1 MNETPARAGRA
12 DLRFIDV
19 HHHTVLPE
27 YQQALVRSGAADPS
41 RPIRKNSDAAQALEA
56 MESLGIGGAIINPL
70 SVAGVHHG
78 DDANA
83 RYLCRSVNEAL
94 AKFVAHA
101 PKRMGFFAPIP
112 FPDVDGT
119 LREMEYALD
128 HLGADGLIMLTN
140 QNERYIGDPAYEAIY
155 AEMDRR
161 GAVVFVHPARPSF
174 VDDLNLKLWASVI
187 EYPFETTRIAANL
200 IYNGFMKKYPNIKWI
215 LAHAG
220 GCLPYLSLRLKLM
233 EESDEYKPTFAERHP
248 EGAPHYVSKF
258 YYDTAIAGSRAAML
272 ALREVADMD
281 RVMFGSDWPYIDRH
295 YVEEQTNNLLDLRD
309 RELGAQVFAKI
320 ERDNAAALFARFG

>member
-1 MNETPARAGRA
+1 MTQTPAGRDA
-12 DLRFIDV
+12 LRFIDV

-41 RPIRKNSDAAQALEA
+41 RPIRKNGDPAQALEA
-56 MESLGIGGAIINPL
+56 MASLGIDAAIINPL

-78 DDANA
+78 DDENA
-83 RYLCRSVNEAL
+83 RYLCRSVNESL
-94 AKFVAHA
+94 AKFVSHA
-101 PKRMGFFAPIP
+101 PARMGFFAPIP
-112 FPDVDGT
+112 FPDVDGA
-119 LREMEYALD
+119 LREMEHALD

-140 QNERYIGDPAYEAIY
+140 QNDRYIGDPAYEAIY

-174 VDDLNLKLWASVI
+174 VDGLNLKLWASVV

-200 IYNGFMKKYPNIKWI
+200 IYNGFMKKYPKIKWI

-233 EESDEYKPTFAERHP
+233 EESDEYKPTFAQRHP
-248 EGAPHYVSKF
+248 EGAGHYVDKF

-281 RVMFGSDWPYIDRH
+281 KVMFGSDWPYIDRH
-295 YVEEQTNNLLDLRD
+295 YVEEQNASLLNLRD
-309 RELGAQVFAKI
+309 REFGAELFAKI
-320 ERDNAAALFARFG
+320 ERGNAAALFPRFR